1 MTSADL
7 LPLLVAV
14 PMALAGLT
22 VLLRRHVVGASLLVA
37 TLVGVLATAVALIG
51 HHAAT
56 PVIAS
61 GVGGYP
67 AGIAIPFVSDTL
79 TAVML
84 GVTALATLA
93 TTAWLILTGE
103 TRYRFFV
110 PLVLLLVA
118 GVNGALLTG
127 DLFNLFVFVE
137 VMLLPSYALLAV
149 TGGWRRLG
157 VGRLFVVV
165 NLVNS
170 AVLLIGVAFVY
181 GTAGTVNIAALAG
194 RGSDDARTGL
204 AVAVVLLSLA
214 VKAGIVP
221 VHSWL
226 PRSYPATSPGVMSLF
241 AALHTKVALY
251 AIYRIYSV
259 VYDGQAAWIG
269 IVVGLAA
276 LTAVVGSLST
286 LGESTF
292 RHAMAFQMVAGV
304 GHILIGVVVFTQA
317 SLAGGLLYLVHHVI
331 TMAAL
336 LLTGGAIEHTYGS
349 HRFDRL
355 SNLMVREPWAA
366 TVVALGLLSL
376 VGLPPTSGLWGKL
389 LLVVGAAEAPGWQA
403 WVLVGAILLA
413 SVISTI
419 ALQRVWSEIFWG
431 PKMEK
436 YRTDNARTRISEPVR
451 LPDHVRIPTRMLV
464 PGTAMIAVS
473 VAIFLGIGVLSP
485 VVERAAEG
493 MLDSSAYVEAVLR

>member
-1 MTSADL
+1 MSAADL

-14 PMALAGLT
+14 PLAFAGLT
-22 VLLRRHVVGASLLVA
+22 VLLRRHVVGASLLVV
-37 TLVGVLATAVALIG
+37 TLVGVLVTSVVLIAR
-51 HHAAT
+51 HAST
-56 PVIAS
+56 PVLAS

-67 AGIAIPFVSDTL
+67 AGVAIPFVSDTL
-79 TAVML
+79 TALML
-84 GVTALATLA
+84 AVTSLATLA
-93 TTAWLILTGE
+93 TTAWLIMTGE
-103 TRYRFFV
+103 TRYRFVV

-127 DLFNLFVFVE
+127 DLFNLFVFIE
-137 VMLLPSYALLAV
+137 VMLLPSYALLAL

-194 RGSDDARTGL
+194 RGVQDDRTGL
-204 AVAVVLLSLA
+204 AVAMVLVALA

-221 VHSWL
+221 VHTWL

-259 VYDGQAAWIG
+259 VYDGQASWIG
-269 IVVGLAA
+269 IVVVLAA
-276 LTAVVGSLST
+276 VTAVVGAVST

-292 RHAMAFQMVAGV
+292 RHAMAYQMVAGV

-317 SLAGGLLYLVHHVI
+317 SLAGGLLYLAHHVI

-355 SNLMVREPWAA
+355 SRLMTREPWAA

-389 LLVVGAAEAPGWQA
+389 LLIVGAAEAPGWQA
-403 WVLVGAILLA
+403 WLLVGAIVLA
-413 SVISTI
+413 SIISII
-419 ALQRVWSEIFWG
+419 ALQRLWSEIFWG
-431 PKMEK
+431 PSMET
-436 YRTDNARTRISEPVR
+436 YRTDNARTRISEPVP
-451 LPDHVRIPTRMLV
+451 LPDDVRIPARMLA

-473 VAIFLGIGVLSP
+473 VAIFVGIGLLSP
-485 VVERAAEG
+485 VVDRAAAG
-493 MLDSSAYVEAVLR
+493 LGDSTAYVEAVLR